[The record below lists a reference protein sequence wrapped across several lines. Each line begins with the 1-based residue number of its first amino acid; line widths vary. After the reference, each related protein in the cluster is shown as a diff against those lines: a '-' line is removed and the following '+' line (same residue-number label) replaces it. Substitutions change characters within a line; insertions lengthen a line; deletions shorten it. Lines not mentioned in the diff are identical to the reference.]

1 MLRLAIGAFALYLL
15 TGAPAQQPNL
25 DLLWHH
31 RNLGKAFFENPTTQ
45 KEAVD
50 EFHKALLMQPNSVR
64 ERVNY
69 GLALIKAGETKAGI
83 DELEK
88 AQKQDPSVPHTWFN
102 LGILAKRDGD
112 APRAI
117 MEFEQMVTLVP
128 GDAVSHYNLGTMY
141 KQTARPADALREF
154 ELAAK
159 LNPNLAAPHLQL
171 FNAYRAAG
179 RTADSQREIATFQK
193 LKKQQEGA
201 PIAENM
207 EANDY
212 AEILDTIDVP
222 PQTGAPLQ
230 FTGRKV
236 AGNVTGVAALDFDG
250 DGKADLVAWGPG
262 GVRLLKNG
270 TEPVQATGLESLRDV
285 VFVAPGDFD
294 NDGLADLCILTKAG
308 VKLYRNTKGKFL
320 ETKAELPKGDFTRA
334 IWLDIDHDNDLDL
347 ILLGATAA
355 LARNNGE
362 AGFSDETASFPFVKG
377 AAIDAV
383 RIALRPEVPARDLVV
398 SYRDHEG
405 EVYHDRLNGVFEAL
419 PLPALAAG
427 THDLRAEDF
436 NHDSFF
442 DLTAAGLRLRNHAGQ
457 FEKADGTQDPAGLP
471 IESGYARVNAAGDLL
486 LAEPAKN
493 QNHWIRISISGIKNL
508 KTAVGAVMEVK
519 AGALYQR
526 HIYEGIPLGFDMQSY
541 AEADTVRITWPN
553 GLIQN
558 EPRQKTNQSH
568 AFPEAQRLSGSCP
581 MIFTWN
587 GREFQFIT
595 DVLGVAPLGASSG
608 DGHYFPVDH
617 DEYIQIPG
625 EALQAVNG
633 SYEVRITEEL
643 HEVSYLDQVRLIAV
657 DHPAATEIFTND
669 KFKSPPF
676 PEFRLFGAEHRVY
689 PTAARDGHGHDV
701 RPALLQ
707 RDRTYPDQFQRNPD
721 GVAELHALDLDF
733 GTAAR
738 DNRAVLVLN
747 GWVDWADGSTFLGAA
762 QEKKGGLVF
771 PYLQVKDAQG
781 RWRTVVQ
788 DMGIPSGKP
797 KTMAVDL
804 TGKFLSSSR
813 EVRIVTNLCV
823 YWDQIFLAE
832 SSAAPATR
840 LTALDAASAG
850 LHFRGFSTPVIEPS
864 RRQPEQFLYNRWMPL
879 SNWNPTPGNYTRYG
893 DVRELVTGIDDK
905 LVVMGS
911 GDELILKFPTAS
923 LPPQKPGWRRDFLL
937 LADGWAKD
945 ADANTAFSQTVEPLP
960 FHGMSAYPYKKDEH
974 FPDDAEHRRYR
985 EQYLTRPALRL
996 IRPLT

>member
-1 MLRLAIGAFALYLL
+1 MLRLATGALALYLL
-15 TGAPAQQPNL
+15 LPAQQPNA

-45 KEAVD
+45 KEAVE
-50 EFHKALLMQPNSVR
+50 EFRKALAMQPNSVR
-64 ERVNY
+64 ERVNL
-69 GLALIKAGETKAGI
+69 GLALVKAGETKAGA

-117 MEFEQMVTLVP
+117 QQFEQMVKLVP
-128 GDAVSHYNLGTMY
+128 EDAVSHYNLATMY
-141 KQTARPADALREF
+141 KQTGRTADALREF

-159 LNPNLAAPHLQL
+159 LNANLAAPHLQL

-179 RTADSQREIATFQK
+179 RPADSQREIAIFQK

-201 PIAENM
+201 PVAENM

-212 AEILDTIDVP
+212 AEILDVIDAP
-222 PQTGAPLQ
+222 TPAGPPLQ
-230 FTGRKV
+230 YADRKV
-236 AGNVTGVAALDFDG
+236 ADRVTGVAALDFDG
-250 DGKADLVAWGPG
+250 DGKADLIAWGAG
-262 GVRLLKNG
+262 GVQILKNG
-270 TEPVQATGLESLRDV
+270 SDPVKATGLESLRDV

-294 NDGLADLCILTKAG
+294 NDGLTDLCILTKAG
-308 VKLYRNTKGKFL
+308 AKLYRNSKGTFS
-320 ETKAELPKGDFTRA
+320 EAKAELPQGNFTRA
-334 IWLDIDHDNDLDL
+334 IWLDVDHDNDLDL
-347 ILLGATAA
+347 ILLGASAA
-355 LARNNGE
+355 LARNNGA
-362 AGFSDETASFPFVKG
+362 AGFSDETAAFPFVKG
-377 AAIDAV
+377 TAIDAV
-383 RIALRPEVPARDLVV
+383 RTALRPEVPARDLIV
-398 SYRDHEG
+398 SYQEHEG
-405 EVYHDRLNGVFEAL
+405 AIYRDRLNGVFEAL
-419 PLPALAAG
+419 PLTALPAGA
-427 THDLRAEDF
+427 HDLRAEDF

-442 DLTAAGLRLRNHAGQ
+442 DLTGAGLRLVNRGGELQ
-457 FEKADGTQDPAGLP
+457 KTDGTQEPAGLP
-471 IESGYARVNAAGDLL
+471 VESGYARVTAGGELV

-493 QNHWIRISISGIKNL
+493 SNHWMRVGITGIKNL
-508 KTAVGAVMEVK
+508 KTAVGAVVEVK

-526 HIYEGIPLGFDMQSY
+526 QIYEGIPLWFDMKTY
-541 AEADTVRITWPN
+541 AEADTVRITWAN

-568 AFPEAQRLSGSCP
+568 TFAESQRLSGSCP

-608 DGHYFPVDH
+608 DGQYFPVDH

-633 SYEVRITEEL
+633 AYEVRITEEL

-657 DHPAATEIFTND
+657 DHPAATEVFTND

-676 PEFRLFGAEHRVY
+676 PEFRLFGAERRVY
-689 PTAARDGHGHDV
+689 PTAARDDHGHDV
-701 RPALLQ
+701 RPALLR
-707 RDRTYPDQFQRNPD
+707 RDQKYPDQFRRNLD
-721 GVAELHALDLDF
+721 GVAEMHALDLDF
-733 GTAAR
+733 GAAAR

-762 QEKKGGLVF
+762 QENKGGLVF

-781 RWRTVVQ
+781 RWKTVVA

-804 TGKFLSSSR
+804 TGKFLSASR

-823 YWDQIFLAE
+823 YWDEVFLIE
-832 SSAAPATR
+832 SSATPATQ
-840 LTALDAASAG
+840 LTALDATSAS
-850 LHFRGFSTPVIEPS
+850 LHFRGFSTPVIDAS
-864 RRQPEQFLYNRWMPL
+864 RRQPEQFQYSRWMPL

-911 GDELILKFPTAS
+911 GDELILKFPTAA
-923 LPPQKPGWRRDFLL
+923 LPPVRAGWRRDFLL
-937 LADGWAKD
+937 LVDGWAKD
-945 ADANTAFSQTVEPLP
+945 ADANTAFSQSVEPLP
-960 FHGMSAYPYKKDEH
+960 FHAMSAYPYKKNEH
-974 FPDDAEHRRYR
+974 FPDDAEHRKYR
-985 EQYLTRPALRL
+985 KQYLTRPALRL